1 MAPVAEWIVRPTPEE
16 AAHAAARLVADAA
29 RAAIAER
36 GRFELAVSGGR
47 TPALMLAEL
56 GQQQV
61 AWAHVVI
68 HQVDERVA
76 PGGDPARNLTSLR
89 AALPAH
95 ARVRPMPVE
104 SQDLDAAARE
114 HAAGLPARFDL
125 IHLGVGDDGHTA
137 SLVPGDPVLD
147 VDDRDV
153 AITAAYHGHR
163 RMTLTFPALDRAR
176 RVLWLATGADKR
188 GPLALLRAGD
198 PSIPAGRVRA
208 PDQVVVCD
216 AAAAP

>member
-1 MAPVAEWIVRPTPEE
+1 MAEWIVRPSAEE
-16 AAHAAARLVADAA
+16 AARAAALLVAQAA

-47 TPALMLAEL
+47 TPALMLAAL
-56 GQQQV
+56 GQLEV
-61 AWAHVVI
+61 AWDHVVI

-76 PGGDPARNLTSLR
+76 PGGDRARNLTSLV
-89 AALPAH
+89 ASLPAR

-104 SQDLDAAARE
+104 AEDLAR
-114 HAAGLPARFDL
+114 AAGEYAAELPDRFDL

-147 VDDRDV
+147 VTDRDV
-153 AITAAYHGHR
+153 AITGPYRGHR

-198 PSIPAGRVRA
+198 PRIPAGRVRT
-208 PDQVVVCD
+208 PDQVVICD
-216 AAAAP
+216 AAADPGP

>member
-1 MAPVAEWIVRPTPEE
+1 MSEWIVRPSPED
-16 AAHAAARLVADAA
+16 AARAAALVVADAA
-29 RAAIAER
+29 QGAIAER
-36 GRFELAVSGGR
+36 GRFDLAVSGGR
-47 TPALMLAEL
+47 TPALMLAAL
-56 GQQQV
+56 GQLEV
-61 AWAHVVI
+61 AWDRVVV

-76 PGGDPARNLTSLR
+76 PGGDPARNLTSLM
-89 AALPAH
+89 AALPAQ

-104 SQDLDAAARE
+104 AQDLDAAAVE
-114 HAAGLPARFDL
+114 YAAGLPTRFDL

-147 VDDRDV
+147 LADQDV
-153 AITAAYHGHR
+153 AITGTYRGHR
-163 RMTLTFPALDRAR
+163 RMTLTFPVLDRAR

-216 AAAAP
+216 AAADPTAP